1 MYNIMAWD
9 TVKTY
14 FNIFIENVNIFS
26 AHHFSVKRMHHDGD
40 NMKFVLKKKNIL
52 GVERSSSA
60 KANFTND
67 EILIDV
73 VKCKKK

>member
-1 MYNIMAWD
+1 
-9 TVKTY
+9 
-14 FNIFIENVNIFS
+14 
-26 AHHFSVKRMHHDGD
+26 MHHDGD
-40 NMKFVLKKKNIL
+40 NMKFVLKKNIL

-73 VKCKKK
+73 VKCKKSKFNVRVQQKH

>member
-1 MYNIMAWD
+1 
-9 TVKTY
+9 
-14 FNIFIENVNIFS
+14 
-26 AHHFSVKRMHHDGD
+26 MHHDGD

-73 VKCKKK
+73 VKCKKSKFNVRVQQKH